1 MHRPD
6 SASTKAGLK
15 RNENAKQLWYFLRKY
30 TDSSWGLARC
40 SLPDVQWNKVL
51 NLRKTLGG
59 DSLLFHTFRSQ
70 EEREAFGGSYF
81 IEFQYCRLPS
91 HSTIEEIIS
100 VDSIHFG
107 SDDSLYVYGDDDNS
121 FSASYDAIFSN
132 GIYSNG
138 KTGIVDLCGINYYS
152 VQETDRILKSHQ
164 TEQHP
169 EQEVLA
175 SWLKKAKEHNGFYI
189 LGL

>member
-1 MHRPD
+1 M
-6 SASTKAGLK
+6 
-15 RNENAKQLWYFLRKY
+15 
-30 TDSSWGLARC
+30 
-40 SLPDVQWNKVL
+40 
-51 NLRKTLGG
+51 
-59 DSLLFHTFRSQ
+59 LFHTFRSQ

-91 HSTIEEIIS
+91 HSTIE
-100 VDSIHFG
+100 D
-107 SDDSLYVYGDDDNS
+107 
-121 FSASYDAIFSN
+121 IFSN

-152 VQETDRILKSHQ
+152 VKETDRILKSLQ
-164 TEQHP
+164 TEQLP